1 MLELRRKHLKDAIMK
16 EKNSPDQIKGAKI
29 MKAVKLMLE
38 QEKEALLRQ
47 QAETNEES
55 KSVV

>member
-47 QAETNEES
+47 
-55 KSVV
+55 